1 MSGIYEFFE
10 NLVVMNWLNYVLKV
24 YIMYV
29 YVLDKKK
36 KDLEKIRNCDRSSEM
51 DVGFGVYMYF
61 NIEEVFKVVMRCL
74 YV

>member
-1 MSGIYEFFE
+1 
-10 NLVVMNWLNYVLKV
+10 
-24 YIMYV
+24 MYV

>member
-1 MSGIYEFFE
+1 MYLRVSGIYEFFE
-10 NLVVMNWLNYVLKV
+10 NLVVMNWLNYVL
-24 YIMYV
+24 MYV

>member
-1 MSGIYEFFE
+1 
-10 NLVVMNWLNYVLKV
+10 
-24 YIMYV
+24 MYV

-36 KDLEKIRNCDRSSEM
+36 KDLEKIRNRDRSNEM